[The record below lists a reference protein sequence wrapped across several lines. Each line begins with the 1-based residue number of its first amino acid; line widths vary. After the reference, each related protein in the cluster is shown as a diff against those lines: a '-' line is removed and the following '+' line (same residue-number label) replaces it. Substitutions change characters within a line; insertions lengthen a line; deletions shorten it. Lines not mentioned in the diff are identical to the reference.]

1 MTIYCVARNY
11 ALHAKELG
19 NKLPSEPVIFIKA
32 DTSLRP
38 FGQSEIAYPHETF
51 HYEGEVIL
59 KIGQDAEIGSQINLD
74 IIESFA
80 LGIDLTR
87 REKQSELK
95 KKGLPWSVSK
105 SFLGSAIVGEFKPKH
120 LFKDPESILFQFFLN
135 KSLKQEGNLKN
146 MIFDLKTILKTLLE
160 AAPLKKGDLIF
171 TGTPEGVGEI
181 KKGDHFE
188 MTFPEISFHQE
199 GKL

>member
-51 HYEGEVIL
+51 HYEGEVVL
-59 KIGQDAEIGSQINLD
+59 KIGKDTKIGSKVNLEM
-74 IIESFA
+74 IESFA
-80 LGIDLTR
+80 LGIDVTR
-87 REKQSELK
+87 REKQTELK
-95 KKGLPWSVSK
+95 KNGLPWTVSK
-105 SFLGSAIVGEFKPKH
+105 SFLGSAIVSEFKPR
-120 LFKDPESILFQFFLN
+120 ELFQDPNSISFQLLIN
-135 KSLKQEGNLKN
+135 KTLKQDGNLKN
-146 MIFDLKTILKTLLE
+146 MIFSLQTILETLLE
-160 AAPLKKGDLIF
+160 FTPLKKGDLIF

-181 KKGDHFE
+181 KLGDSFE
-188 MTFPEISFHQE
+188 MIFPEINFHEE

>member
-32 DTSLRP
+32 DTSLRG
-38 FGQSEIAYPHETF
+38 FEQSEIAYPHETF
-51 HYEGEVIL
+51 HYEGEIVL
-59 KIGQDAEIGSQINLD
+59 RIGQNTETGSSPNLD
-74 IIESFA
+74 IIDSFA

-87 REKQSELK
+87 REKQTELK
-95 KKGLPWSVSK
+95 KKGLPWTVSK
-105 SFLGSAIVGEFKPKH
+105 SFLGSAIIGDFKPKQ
-120 LFKDPESILFQFFLN
+120 LFKNPESISFQLFIN
-135 KSLKQEGNLKN
+135 KTLKQDGNLKN
-146 MIFDLKTILKTLLE
+146 MIFPLKTILETLLE
-160 AAPLKKGDLIF
+160 SAPLKKGDLIF

-181 KKGDHFE
+181 TKGDEFE
-188 MTFPEISFHQE
+188 MIFPEINFRQK

>member
-32 DTSLRP
+32 DTSLRT
-38 FGQSEIAYPHETF
+38 FEQSEIAYSHETF
-51 HYEGEVIL
+51 HYEGEIVL
-59 KIGQDAEIGSQINLD
+59 RIGQNTETGSSPNLD
-74 IIESFA
+74 IIDSFA

-87 REKQSELK
+87 REKQTELK
-95 KKGLPWSVSK
+95 KKGLPWTVSK
-105 SFLGSAIVGEFKPKH
+105 SFLGSAIIGDFKPKQ
-120 LFKDPESILFQFFLN
+120 LFKNPESISFQLFIN
-135 KSLKQEGNLKN
+135 KTLKQDGNLKN
-146 MIFDLKTILKTLLE
+146 MIFPLKTILETLLE
-160 AAPLKKGDLIF
+160 SAPLKKGDLIF

-181 KKGDHFE
+181 TKGDEFE
-188 MTFPEISFHQE
+188 MIFPEINFRQE

>member
-32 DTSLRP
+32 ETSLRA
-38 FGQSEIAYPHETF
+38 FDQSEIAYPQETF
-51 HYEGEVIL
+51 HYEGEVVL
-59 KIGQDAEIGSQINLD
+59 KIGQDTKIGSEANLE

-80 LGIDLTR
+80 LGIDVTR
-87 REKQSELK
+87 REKQTELK
-95 KKGLPWSVSK
+95 KKGLPWAVSK
-105 SFLGSAIVGEFKPKH
+105 SFLGSAIVSEFKQRE
-120 LFKDPESILFQFFLN
+120 LFKDPDSISFQLLVN
-135 KSLKQEGNLKN
+135 KTLRQDGNLKN
-146 MIFDLKTILKTLLE
+146 MIFPLKIILKTLLE
-160 AAPLKKGDLIF
+160 FTPLKKGDLIF

-181 KKGDHFE
+181 KQGDSFE
-188 MTFPEISFHQE
+188 MIFPEINFHEE